1 MMIMS
6 MCNESGHKMFDAL
19 ADTLF
24 MDKKGMSW
32 AKFLSVIPYFLE
44 TTQAYERNQDLEYY

>member
-1 MMIMS
+1 MS